1 MPFSPISSGFAFIYS
16 SFKDFRNQKLQV
28 SPMIA
33 AFAVQLKRNHL
44 TKKKQRKHMDL
55 KTYYQEKLNNAQHES
70 ERTKKKILHISLLRV
85 FIFIAGFIALC
96 FCYDQGGTV
105 IGGILLATL
114 IPFLLLVKLHNR
126 LYHRKDWYETSIRHY
141 QAELASLENDHSAF
155 DGGKEWIDASHPF
168 SLDLDVFGAQSLFQS
183 LNRTCTPFGKETLS
197 RWLRQPLDNKKEIE
211 TRQQAIKELSKYPD
225 FRETFR
231 ITGCLYKNNETGIKD
246 LKTWIEAPSVFLQ
259 KKSNQ
264 WICQA
269 VPCINILLFVLG
281 MTGILSMS
289 WFGLVFCT
297 FVIASSKL
305 VRRITRIQ
313 ESYNKTLK
321 MLSTYAHLIELA
333 DKQSMES
340 PLPVSLKH
348 EFESNGKKAPEVLGI
363 LAKEL
368 DRLDL
373 RNNLILYALLEGSLF
388 WQLRQML
395 RIERWKQEH
404 GTHLLQ
410 WLEALGKLDALCALG
425 TFAFNHPEY
434 TYPNLTDEPFV
445 FQAKDMGHP
454 LMPHQQCVEND
465 ADIPQRPYFLII
477 TGANM
482 AGKSTYLRTI
492 GCNYILAC
500 IGAPVCCSSLRIYP
514 AHLMTSLRTSDS
526 LANNESYFFAELK
539 RLQQI
544 LERLKKGE
552 EMFIILDEILKGTN
566 SMDKQKGSFSLV
578 KQLLRL
584 KANGIIAT
592 HDLLLGEL
600 KQHFPNEI
608 SNYCFEADIQNN
620 ELTFS
625 YKLREGVAQNMNA
638 CFLMQKMGINIE

>member
-1 MPFSPISSGFAFIYS
+1 MSPIITTFVDS
-16 SFKDFRNQKLQV
+16 
-28 SPMIA
+28 
-33 AFAVQLKRNHL
+33 LKPNHL
-44 TKKKQRKHMDL
+44 TLRNQRYKMELKKH
-55 KTYYQEKLNNAQHES
+55 YQGKLDNAQRES
-70 ERTKKKILHISLLRV
+70 ERIKKRILHISLLRV
-85 FIFIAGFIALC
+85 FIFIAGFVALC
-96 FCYDQGGTV
+96 MGYDQGG
-105 IGGILLATL
+105 IIICGILLVAL
-114 IPFLLLVKLHNR
+114 IPFLLLIKLHNR
-126 LYHRKDWYETSIRHY
+126 LYHQKDWHEASIRHY
-141 QAELASLENDHSAF
+141 RAELASLINDYSAF

-168 SLDLDVFGAQSLFQS
+168 SLDLDVFGEHSLFQC

-197 RWLRQPLDNKKEIE
+197 RWLRQPLNNKVEIE
-211 TRQQAIKELSKYPD
+211 TRQQAIQELGRYND

-231 ITGCLYKNNETGIKD
+231 ITGCLYKDDKTTMED
-246 LKTWIEAPSVFLQ
+246 LKKWIEAPSVFLQ

-264 WICQA
+264 WICWA
-269 VPCINILLFVLG
+269 VPCINILLFTLG
-281 MTGILSMS
+281 MFGVISMS

-297 FVIASSKL
+297 FTIASSNLIRK
-305 VRRITRIQ
+305 ITRIQ

-333 DKQSMES
+333 DKQSMKS
-340 PLPVSLKH
+340 TLLVSLKQR
-348 EFESNGKKAPEVLGI
+348 FESNGKKAPEVLGV
-363 LAKEL
+363 LSKEL

-373 RNNLILYALLEGSLF
+373 RNNLILYALLEGSMF

-395 RIERWKQEH
+395 RIERWKQEY

-434 TYPNLTDEPFV
+434 TYPIITDEPFV

-454 LMPHQQCVEND
+454 LMPRQQCVVND

-578 KQLLRL
+578 KQLLGL

-608 SNYCFEADIQNN
+608 SNYCFEADIQND

-625 YKLREGVAQNMNA
+625 YKLREGIAQNMNA
-638 CFLMQKMGINIE
+638 CFLMQKMGISIE

>member
-1 MPFSPISSGFAFIYS
+1 M
-16 SFKDFRNQKLQV
+16 N
-28 SPMIA
+28 
-33 AFAVQLKRNHL
+33 LKEYYI
-44 TKKKQRKHMDL
+44 KKQNDAIKGNKRVQK
-55 KTYYQEKLNNAQHES
+55 N
-70 ERTKKKILHISLLRV
+70 ILYISLLRIL
-85 FIFIAGFIALC
+85 IFIAGFIALC
-96 FCYDQGGTV
+96 LGYDQGGSV

-126 LYHRKDWYETSIRHY
+126 LFHQKDWYETSIQHY
-141 QAELASLENDHSAF
+141 KAELASLENDHSAF

-168 SLDLDVFGAQSLFQS
+168 SLDLDVFGDSSLFQM
-183 LNRTCTPFGKETLS
+183 LNRICTLFGKETLNH
-197 RWLRQPLDNKKEIE
+197 WLRQPLDKKKDIE
-211 TRQQAIKELSKYPD
+211 ERQQAIKELSRYND

-231 ITGCLYKNNETGIKD
+231 ISGCLNKNNESGMKD
-246 LKTWIEAPSVFLQ
+246 LKEWVETPSTFLQ

-264 WICQA
+264 WICWA
-269 VPCINILLFVLG
+269 VPCINIILFILG
-281 MTGILSMS
+281 IINVISMS
-289 WFGLVFCT
+289 WFNLVFFS
-297 FVIASSKL
+297 FVVASSRL
-305 VRRITRIQ
+305 IRRVTRIQ

-321 MLSTYAHLIELA
+321 TLSTYVRLIELT
-333 DKQSMES
+333 DKQPMES
-340 PLPVSLKH
+340 PLLIALRK
-348 EFESNGKKAPEVLGI
+348 EFESNGKKASEVLNT

-425 TFAFNHPEY
+425 TFAFNHPGY
-434 TYPNLTDEPFV
+434 AYPTITDKPFI
-445 FQAKDMGHP
+445 FRAKDMGHP
-454 LMPHQQCVEND
+454 LMPQKQCVVND
-465 ADIPQRPYFLII
+465 AEIPQRPYFLII

-492 GCNYILAC
+492 GCNYLLAC
-500 IGAPVCCSSLRIYP
+500 IGAPVCCSSLEIHP

-544 LERLKKGE
+544 LERLKNGE

-566 SMDKQKGSFSLV
+566 SMDKQKGSLALV
-578 KQLLRL
+578 KQLLHL
-584 KANGIIAT
+584 KTNGIIAT
-592 HDLLLGEL
+592 HDILLGEL

-608 SNYCFEADIQNN
+608 SNYRFEADIQND

-625 YKLREGVAQNMNA
+625 YKLKEGVAQNMNA
-638 CFLMQKMGINIE
+638 CFLMQKMGIDIS

>member
-1 MPFSPISSGFAFIYS
+1 
-16 SFKDFRNQKLQV
+16 
-28 SPMIA
+28 
-33 AFAVQLKRNHL
+33 
-44 TKKKQRKHMDL
+44 MDL
-55 KTYYQEKLNNAQHES
+55 RKYYQGRVDNALHGS
-70 ERTKKKILHISLLRV
+70 ERTKKSILRISLLRV

-96 FCYDQGGTV
+96 FGYNQGGTI

-114 IPFLLLVKLHNR
+114 IPFLLLVKRHNR
-126 LYHRKDWYETSIRHY
+126 LYYQKDWYETSIRHY
-141 QAELASLENDHSAF
+141 QAELASLENNHSAF
-155 DGGKEWIDASHPF
+155 DGGKEWVDSSHPF
-168 SLDLDVFGAQSLFQS
+168 SLDLDVFGDASLFQA
-183 LNRTCTPFGKETLS
+183 LNRTCTPFGAEMLS
-197 RWLRQPLDNKKEIE
+197 RWLRKPLDKKAAIE
-211 TRQQAIKELSKYPD
+211 ERQQSIRELSTYND

-231 ITGCLYKNNETGIKD
+231 ITGCLNKNDETGMKE
-246 LKTWIEAPSVFLQ
+246 LKEWIASPSVFLQ
-259 KKSNQ
+259 KRSNQ
-264 WICQA
+264 WICWA
-269 VPCINILLFVLG
+269 VPVINIILFILG
-281 MTGILSMS
+281 IFNIISMS
-289 WFGLVFCT
+289 WFGLAFCS
-297 FVIASSKL
+297 FAIASSKL
-305 VRRITRIQ
+305 IRKITRIQ
-313 ESYNKTLK
+313 ESYHKTLK
-321 MLSTYAHLIELA
+321 MLSTYVRLIELA
-333 DKQSMES
+333 DKQPMES
-340 PLPVSLKH
+340 GILISLK
-348 EFESNGKKAPEVLGI
+348 EAFKSNGKKAPEVLGM

-373 RNNLILYALLEGSLF
+373 RNNLILYALLEGNMF

-395 RIERWKQEH
+395 RIEQWKEEY

-434 TYPNLTDEPFV
+434 AYPLITDQPFV
-445 FQAKDMGHP
+445 FRAKNMGHP
-454 LMPHQQCVEND
+454 LMSREQCVVND
-465 ADIPQRPYFLII
+465 AEIPQRPYFLII

-500 IGAPVCCSSLRIYP
+500 IGAPVCCSSLEIYP

-526 LANNESYFFAELK
+526 LAHNESYFFAELK

-544 LERLKKGE
+544 LERLKNGE

-566 SMDKQKGSFSLV
+566 SMDKQKGSLALV
-578 KQLLRL
+578 KQLLQL

-600 KQHFPNEI
+600 KQHFTDEI

-638 CFLMQKMGINIE
+638 CFLMQKMGIAID

>member
-1 MPFSPISSGFAFIYS
+1 MSPI
-16 SFKDFRNQKLQV
+16 
-28 SPMIA
+28 IA
-33 AFAVQLKRNHL
+33 TFVASLKPNHL
-44 TKKKQRKHMDL
+44 TLRNQRYKMELKKH
-55 KTYYQEKLNNAQHES
+55 YQEKLDNAQRES
-70 ERTKKKILHISLLRV
+70 ERIKKRILHISLLRV
-85 FIFIAGFIALC
+85 FIFIAGFVALC
-96 FCYDQGGTV
+96 MGYDQGG
-105 IGGILLATL
+105 IIICGILLATL

-126 LYHRKDWYETSIRHY
+126 LYHQKDWHEASIRHY
-141 QAELASLENDHSAF
+141 RAELASLLNDYSAF

-168 SLDLDVFGAQSLFQS
+168 SLDLDVFGEHSLFQC
-183 LNRTCTPFGKETLS
+183 LNRTCTPFGKDTLS
-197 RWLRQPLDNKKEIE
+197 RWLRQPLDNKVEIE
-211 TRQQAIKELSKYPD
+211 SRQQAIQELGRYND

-231 ITGCLYKNNETGIKD
+231 ITGCLYKDDKTTMED
-246 LKTWIEAPSVFLQ
+246 LKKWIEAPSVFLQ

-264 WICQA
+264 WICWA
-269 VPCINILLFVLG
+269 VPCINILLFTLG
-281 MTGILSMS
+281 MFGVISMS

-297 FVIASSKL
+297 FTIASSNLIRK
-305 VRRITRIQ
+305 ITRIQ

-333 DKQSMES
+333 DKQSMKS
-340 PLPVSLKH
+340 TLLVSLKQG
-348 EFESNGKKAPEVLGI
+348 FESNGKKAPEVLGV
-363 LAKEL
+363 LSKEL

-373 RNNLILYALLEGSLF
+373 RNNLILYALLEGSMF

-395 RIERWKQEH
+395 RIERWKQEY

-434 TYPNLTDEPFV
+434 TYPIITDEPFV

-454 LMPHQQCVEND
+454 LMPRQQCVVND

-578 KQLLRL
+578 KQLLGL

-608 SNYCFEADIQNN
+608 SNYCFEADIQND

-625 YKLREGVAQNMNA
+625 YKLREGIAQNMNA
-638 CFLMQKMGINIE
+638 CFLMQKMGISIE

>member
-1 MPFSPISSGFAFIYS
+1 
-16 SFKDFRNQKLQV
+16 
-28 SPMIA
+28 
-33 AFAVQLKRNHL
+33 
-44 TKKKQRKHMDL
+44 MDL
-55 KTYYQEKLNNAQHES
+55 QKYYQERQGKAFEGSN
-70 ERTKKKILHISLLRV
+70 RTKKKILHTSLLRV
-85 FIFIAGFIALC
+85 IIFIVGFIALC
-96 FCYDQGGTV
+96 YGYDQGGMV

-126 LYHRKDWYETSIRHY
+126 LFHQKDWYETSIRHY
-141 QAELASLENDHSAF
+141 QAELASLENDNSAF

-168 SLDLDVFGAQSLFQS
+168 SLDLDIFGDRSLFQF

-197 RWLRQPLDNKKEIE
+197 RWLRQPLDKKEDIE
-211 TRQQAIKELSKYPD
+211 TRQQAIKELSNYND

-231 ITGCLYKNNETGIKD
+231 ITGCLNKNDETTMND
-246 LKTWIEAPSVFLQ
+246 LKKWIASPSIFLQ

-264 WICQA
+264 WICRA
-269 VPCINILLFVLG
+269 VPVINIILFVLG
-281 MTGILSMS
+281 MMNVISMS
-289 WFGLVFCT
+289 WFGLAFCS
-297 FVIASSKL
+297 FAIASSKL
-305 VRRITRIQ
+305 IRKITVIQ

-321 MLSTYAHLIELA
+321 MLSTYVHLIELA

-340 PLPVSLKH
+340 PLLIVLKK
-348 EFESNGKKAPEVLGI
+348 EFESHGKKAPEVLGM

-373 RNNLILYALLEGSLF
+373 RNNLILYALLEGSMF

-395 RIERWKQEH
+395 RIERWKEEY
-404 GTHLLQ
+404 GAHLLQ
-410 WLEALGKLDALCALG
+410 WLGALGQLDALSALA
-425 TFAFNHPEY
+425 TFAFNHEEY
-434 TYPNLTDEPFV
+434 TYPIITDHPFV
-445 FQAKDMGHP
+445 FHAKDMGHP
-454 LMPHQQCVEND
+454 LMPQEQCVTND
-465 ADIPQRPYFLII
+465 VEIPQRPYFLII

-492 GCNYILAC
+492 GCNYLLAC
-500 IGAPVCCSSLRIYP
+500 IGTPVCCSSLEIYP

-566 SMDKQKGSFSLV
+566 SMDKQKGSLALV

-584 KANGIIAT
+584 KTNGIIAT
-592 HDLLLGEL
+592 HDLLLGDL
-600 KQHFPNEI
+600 KQHFPKEI
-608 SNYCFEADIQNN
+608 SNYCFEADIQND

-638 CFLMQKMGINIE
+638 CFLMQKMGIVMD

>member
-1 MPFSPISSGFAFIYS
+1 MEL
-16 SFKDFRNQKLQV
+16 QK
-28 SPMIA
+28 
-33 AFAVQLKRNHL
+33 
-44 TKKKQRKHMDL
+44 
-55 KTYYQEKLNNAQHES
+55 YYQEKLDKAFERSN
-70 ERTKKKILHISLLRV
+70 RTKKKILHTSLLRLI
-85 FIFIAGFIALC
+85 IFIAGFIALC
-96 FCYDQGGTV
+96 YGYDQGGMIV
-105 IGGILLATL
+105 GGILLATL

-126 LYHRKDWYETSIRHY
+126 LFHKKDWYATSIRHY
-141 QAELASLENDHSAF
+141 QAELASLKNDNSAF

-168 SLDLDVFGAQSLFQS
+168 SLDLDVFGEKSLFQF

-197 RWLRQPLDNKKEIE
+197 QWLCQPLDNKEDIE
-211 TRQQAIKELSKYPD
+211 NRQHAIKELSRYND

-231 ITGCLYKNNETGIKD
+231 ITGCLNKNDETTMND
-246 LKTWIEAPSVFLQ
+246 LKEWIASPSIFLQ

-264 WICQA
+264 WICWA
-269 VPCINILLFVLG
+269 VPCINIILFILG
-281 MTGILSMS
+281 MLDILSMS
-289 WFGLVFCT
+289 WFGLAFCS
-297 FVIASSKL
+297 FAIASSRL
-305 VRRITRIQ
+305 IRQITRIQ
-313 ESYNKTLK
+313 ESYNKALK
-321 MLSTYAHLIELA
+321 MLSTYIRLIELT
-333 DKQSMES
+333 DKQSLES
-340 PLPVSLKH
+340 SILLSLKE
-348 EFESNGKKAPEVLGI
+348 EFKSNGKKAPEVLGM

-373 RNNLILYALLEGSLF
+373 RNNLILYALLEGSMF

-395 RIERWKQEH
+395 RIERWKKEY

-410 WLEALGKLDALCALG
+410 WLEALGNLDALCALG
-425 TFAFNHPEY
+425 TFAFNHPDY
-434 TYPNLTDEPFV
+434 TYPTIADRPFV
-445 FQAKDMGHP
+445 FRAKDMGHP
-454 LMPHQQCVEND
+454 LMPREQCMVND
-465 ADIPQRPYFLII
+465 AEIPQRPYFLII

-500 IGAPVCCSSLRIYP
+500 IGTPVCCSSLEIYP

-544 LERLKKGE
+544 LERLKNGE

-578 KQLLRL
+578 KQLLNLRT
-584 KANGIIAT
+584 NGIIAT

-600 KQHFPNEI
+600 KQYFPNEI
-608 SNYCFEADIQNN
+608 SNYCFEADIQND

-625 YKLREGVAQNMNA
+625 YQLREGVAQNMNA
-638 CFLMQKMGINIE
+638 CFLMQKMGIAID

>member
-1 MPFSPISSGFAFIYS
+1 MEL
-16 SFKDFRNQKLQV
+16 R
-28 SPMIA
+28 
-33 AFAVQLKRNHL
+33 
-44 TKKKQRKHMDL
+44 
-55 KTYYQEKLNNAQHES
+55 TYYQQKLDAATRES
-70 ERTKKKILHISLLRV
+70 ERTKAKILRISLLRV
-85 FIFIAGFIALC
+85 GIFLAGFIALC
-96 FCYDQGGTV
+96 YGYDRGGAV
-105 IGGILLATL
+105 IGGILLATF

-126 LYHRKDWYETSIRHY
+126 LFHRKDWHETSIRHY
-141 QAELASLENDHSAF
+141 RAELASLRNDHSAF
-155 DGGKEWIDASHPF
+155 EDGKEWMDASHPF
-168 SLDLDVFGAQSLFQS
+168 SLDLDVFGERSLFQA
-183 LNRTCTPFGKETLS
+183 LNRTCTSFGKETLS
-197 RWLRQPLDNKKEIE
+197 LWLRRPLDRKEEIE
-211 TRQQAIKELSKYPD
+211 NRQQAVRELSGYAD

-231 ITGCLYKNNETGIKD
+231 ITGTLFKSSETEVKD
-246 LKTWIEAPSVFLQ
+246 LRKWIEAPSVFLQ
-259 KKSNQ
+259 KRSNV
-264 WICQA
+264 WICRA
-269 VPCINILLFVLG
+269 VPCINLVLFALG
-281 MTGILSMS
+281 MLGMISMN
-289 WFGLVFCT
+289 WFWLVFCL
-297 FVIASSKL
+297 FVTASCSL
-305 VRRITRIQ
+305 IRRVTIIQ
-313 ESYNKTLK
+313 SHFDKTLK
-321 MLSTYAHLIELA
+321 ILSTYARLIQLA
-333 DKQSMES
+333 DKQPVES
-340 PLPVSLKH
+340 PLLASLKQ
-348 EFESNGKKAPEVLGI
+348 EFGSNGRKATEVLRL

-373 RNNLILYALLEGSLF
+373 RNNQILYVLLEGSMF

-434 TYPNLTDEPFV
+434 VFPEIAEKPFV
-445 FQAKDMGHP
+445 FRAKDMGHP
-454 LMPHQQCVEND
+454 LMPREQCVVND
-465 ADIPQRPYFLII
+465 AEIPSRPYFLII

-492 GCNYILAC
+492 GCNYLLAC
-500 IGAPVCCSSLRIYP
+500 IGAPVCCSSLRLYP

-544 LERLKKGE
+544 LERLNNGE

-566 SMDKQKGSFSLV
+566 SMDKQKGLFSLI

-600 KQHFPNEI
+600 KNHFPEEI
-608 SNYCFEADIQNN
+608 RNCCFEADIRDN

-625 YKLREGVAQNMNA
+625 YKLREGIAQNMNA
-638 CFLMQKMGINIE
+638 CFLMQKMGLVIDD

>member
-1 MPFSPISSGFAFIYS
+1 MSPIITTFVDSLKPNHFTL
-16 SFKDFRNQKLQV
+16 RNQRYKMELKKHYQGKL
-28 SPMIA
+28 
-33 AFAVQLKRNHL
+33 
-44 TKKKQRKHMDL
+44 D
-55 KTYYQEKLNNAQHES
+55 NAQRES
-70 ERTKKKILHISLLRV
+70 ERIKKRILHISLLRV
-85 FIFIAGFIALC
+85 YIFIAGFVALC
-96 FCYDQGGTV
+96 MGYDQGG
-105 IGGILLATL
+105 IIICGILLVAL
-114 IPFLLLVKLHNR
+114 IPFLLLIKLHNR
-126 LYHRKDWYETSIRHY
+126 LYHQKDWHEASIRHY
-141 QAELASLENDHSAF
+141 RAELASLTNDYSAF

-168 SLDLDVFGAQSLFQS
+168 SLDLDVFGEHSLFQC

-197 RWLRQPLDNKKEIE
+197 RWLRQPLDNKVEIE
-211 TRQQAIKELSKYPD
+211 TRQQAIQELGRYND

-231 ITGCLYKNNETGIKD
+231 ITGCLYKDDKTTMED
-246 LKTWIEAPSVFLQ
+246 LKKWIEAPSVFLQ

-264 WICQA
+264 WICWA
-269 VPCINILLFVLG
+269 VPGINILLFTLG
-281 MTGILSMS
+281 MFGVIPMS

-297 FVIASSKL
+297 FTIASSNLIRK
-305 VRRITRIQ
+305 ITRIQ

-333 DKQSMES
+333 DKQSMKS
-340 PLPVSLKH
+340 TLLVSLKQR
-348 EFESNGKKAPEVLGI
+348 FESNGKKAPEVLNL
-363 LAKEL
+363 LAKDL

-373 RNNLILYALLEGSLF
+373 RNNLILYALLEGSMF

-395 RIERWKQEH
+395 RIERWKQEY

-454 LMPHQQCVEND
+454 LMPRQQCVVND

-500 IGAPVCCSSLRIYP
+500 IGAPVCCSSLHVYP

-578 KQLLRL
+578 KQLLKL

-608 SNYCFEADIQNN
+608 CNYCFEADIQND

-625 YKLREGVAQNMNA
+625 YKLREGIAQNMNA
-638 CFLMQKMGINIE
+638 CFLMQKMGISIE

>member
-1 MPFSPISSGFAFIYS
+1 
-16 SFKDFRNQKLQV
+16 
-28 SPMIA
+28 
-33 AFAVQLKRNHL
+33 
-44 TKKKQRKHMDL
+44 MDL
-55 KTYYQEKLNNAQHES
+55 QKYYQERQGKAFEGSN
-70 ERTKKKILHISLLRV
+70 RTKKKILHTSLLRLI
-85 FIFIAGFIALC
+85 IFIAGFIALC
-96 FCYDQGGTV
+96 YGYDQGGMI

-126 LYHRKDWYETSIRHY
+126 LFHQKDWYETSIRHY
-141 QAELASLENDHSAF
+141 QAELASLENDNSAF

-168 SLDLDVFGAQSLFQS
+168 SLDLDIFGERSLFQF
-183 LNRTCTPFGKETLS
+183 LNRICTPFGKETLS
-197 RWLRQPLDNKKEIE
+197 RWLRQPLDKKEAIE
-211 TRQQAIKELSKYPD
+211 TRQQAIKELSRYND

-231 ITGCLYKNNETGIKD
+231 ITGCLNKNDETTMND
-246 LKTWIEAPSVFLQ
+246 LRKWIASPSIFLQ
-259 KKSNQ
+259 KRSNQ
-264 WICQA
+264 WICRA
-269 VPCINILLFVLG
+269 VPIINIILFVLG
-281 MTGILSMS
+281 MMNVISMS
-289 WFGLVFCT
+289 WFGLVFCSFAIT
-297 FVIASSKL
+297 SSKL
-305 VRRITRIQ
+305 IRRITRIQ

-321 MLSTYAHLIELA
+321 MLSTYVRLIELT
-333 DKQSMES
+333 DKQSVES
-340 PLPVSLKH
+340 PLLIALKK
-348 EFESNGKKAPEVLGI
+348 EFENHGKKAPQILGI

-373 RNNLILYALLEGSLF
+373 RNNLILYALLEGSMF

-395 RIERWKQEH
+395 RIERWKEEY
-404 GTHLLQ
+404 GVHLLQ

-454 LMPHQQCVEND
+454 LMPRQQCVVND
-465 ADIPQRPYFLII
+465 AEIPQRPYFLII

-500 IGAPVCCSSLRIYP
+500 IGAPVCCSSLEIYP

-544 LERLKKGE
+544 LDRLKNGE

-566 SMDKQKGSFSLV
+566 SMDKQKGSLALV
-578 KQLLRL
+578 KQLLQL
-584 KANGIIAT
+584 KTNGIIAT
-592 HDLLLGEL
+592 HDLLLGDL
-600 KQHFPNEI
+600 KQHFPDEI
-608 SNYCFEADIQNN
+608 SNYCFEADIQND

-625 YKLREGVAQNMNA
+625 YKLKRGVAQNMNA
-638 CFLMQKMGINIE
+638 CFLMQKMGIAID

>member
-1 MPFSPISSGFAFIYS
+1 MSPIITTFVDS
-16 SFKDFRNQKLQV
+16 
-28 SPMIA
+28 
-33 AFAVQLKRNHL
+33 LKPNHL
-44 TKKKQRKHMDL
+44 TLRNQRYKMELKKH
-55 KTYYQEKLNNAQHES
+55 YQGKLDNAQRES
-70 ERTKKKILHISLLRV
+70 ERIKKRILHISLLRV
-85 FIFIAGFIALC
+85 FIFIAGFVALC
-96 FCYDQGGTV
+96 MGYDQGG
-105 IGGILLATL
+105 IIICGILLVAL
-114 IPFLLLVKLHNR
+114 IPFLLLIKLHNR
-126 LYHRKDWYETSIRHY
+126 LYHQKDWHEASIRHY
-141 QAELASLENDHSAF
+141 RAELASLINDYSAF

-168 SLDLDVFGAQSLFQS
+168 SLDLDVFGEHSLFQC

-197 RWLRQPLDNKKEIE
+197 RWLRQPLNNKVEIE
-211 TRQQAIKELSKYPD
+211 TRQQAIQELGRYND

-231 ITGCLYKNNETGIKD
+231 ITGCLYKDDKTTMED
-246 LKTWIEAPSVFLQ
+246 LKKWIEAPSVFLQ

-264 WICQA
+264 WICWA
-269 VPCINILLFVLG
+269 VPCINILLFTLG
-281 MTGILSMS
+281 MFGVISMS

-297 FVIASSKL
+297 FTIASSNLIRK
-305 VRRITRIQ
+305 ITRIQ

-333 DKQSMES
+333 DKQSMKS
-340 PLPVSLKH
+340 TLLVSLKQR
-348 EFESNGKKAPEVLGI
+348 FESDGKKAPEVLGV
-363 LAKEL
+363 LSKEL

-373 RNNLILYALLEGSLF
+373 RNNLILYALLEGSMF

-395 RIERWKQEH
+395 RIERWKQEY

-454 LMPHQQCVEND
+454 LMPRQQCVVND

-578 KQLLRL
+578 KQLLGL

-608 SNYCFEADIQNN
+608 SNYCFEADIQND

-625 YKLREGVAQNMNA
+625 YKLREGIAQNMNA
-638 CFLMQKMGINIE
+638 CFLMQKMGISIE

>member
-1 MPFSPISSGFAFIYS
+1 
-16 SFKDFRNQKLQV
+16 
-28 SPMIA
+28 
-33 AFAVQLKRNHL
+33 
-44 TKKKQRKHMDL
+44 MDL
-55 KTYYQEKLNNAQHES
+55 KNYYQEKLNISLNKV
-70 ERTKKKILHISLLRV
+70 ERTKKSILRISLLRV
-85 FIFIAGFIALC
+85 FIFIVGFIALC
-96 FCYDQGGTV
+96 FAYDQGGTV
-105 IGGILLATL
+105 ITGILLATL

-126 LYHRKDWYETSIRHY
+126 LFHQKDWYETSIHHY
-141 QAELASLENDHSAF
+141 QAELASLENDNSAF

-168 SLDLDVFGAQSLFQS
+168 SLDLDIFGERSLFQF
-183 LNRTCTPFGKETLS
+183 LNRTCTPFGKDILS
-197 RWLRQPLDNKKEIE
+197 RWLQHPLDKKEDIE
-211 TRQQAIKELSKYPD
+211 TRQQAIKELSRYND

-231 ITGCLYKNNETGIKD
+231 ITGCLNKNDETTMND
-246 LKTWIEAPSVFLQ
+246 LRKWIASPSIFLQ
-259 KKSNQ
+259 KRSNQ
-264 WICQA
+264 WICRA
-269 VPCINILLFVLG
+269 VPIINIILFVLG
-281 MTGILSMS
+281 MMNIISMS
-289 WFGLVFCT
+289 WFGLVFCS
-297 FVIASSKL
+297 FAIASSKL
-305 VRRITRIQ
+305 IRRITRIQ

-321 MLSTYAHLIELA
+321 MLSTYVRLIELA

-340 PLPVSLKH
+340 PLLIALKK
-348 EFESNGKKAPEVLGI
+348 EFESHGKKASEVLGI

-373 RNNLILYALLEGSLF
+373 RNNLILYALLEGSMF

-395 RIERWKQEH
+395 RIELWKEEY

-410 WLEALGKLDALCALG
+410 WLEALGRLDALSALG
-425 TFAFNHPEY
+425 TFAFNHKEY
-434 TYPNLTDEPFV
+434 TYPSITDQPFV
-445 FQAKDMGHP
+445 FRAKDMGHP
-454 LMPHQQCVEND
+454 LMPQEQCVTNNAE
-465 ADIPQRPYFLII
+465 IPQRPYFLII

-500 IGAPVCCSSLRIYP
+500 IGAPVCCSSLEIYP

-544 LERLKKGE
+544 LDRLKNGK

-566 SMDKQKGSFSLV
+566 SMDKQKGSLALV
-578 KQLLRL
+578 KQLLQL
-584 KANGIIAT
+584 KTNGIIAT

-600 KQHFPNEI
+600 KQHFPDEI
-608 SNYCFEADIQNN
+608 SNYCFEADIQND

-638 CFLMQKMGINIE
+638 CFLMQKMGIAID

>member
-1 MPFSPISSGFAFIYS
+1 M
-16 SFKDFRNQKLQV
+16 N
-28 SPMIA
+28 
-33 AFAVQLKRNHL
+33 LKN
-44 TKKKQRKHMDL
+44 
-55 KTYYQEKLNNAQHES
+55 YYQEKLDNAQQENEHIQK
-70 ERTKKKILHISLLRV
+70 RILHISLLR
-85 FIFIAGFIALC
+85 FSIFIAGFIGLC
-96 FCYDQGGTV
+96 FAYAQEGMI
-105 IGGILLATL
+105 IGGILVATL
-114 IPFLLLVKLHNR
+114 VPFLLLVKLHNR
-126 LYHRKDWYETSIRHY
+126 LYHQKDWYETSIRHY

-168 SLDLDVFGAQSLFQS
+168 SLDLDVFGERSLFQF

-264 WICQA
+264 WICWA

-281 MTGILSMS
+281 MMDILSMS
-289 WFGLVFCT
+289 WFGLVFCS

-321 MLSTYAHLIELA
+321 MLSTYARLIELA
-333 DKQSMES
+333 DKQPMES
-340 PLPVSLKH
+340 ALLVSLKQK
-348 EFESNGKKAPEVLGI
+348 FESNQLKAPKVLGM

-373 RNNLILYALLEGSLF
+373 RNNLILYALLEGSMF

-434 TYPNLTDEPFV
+434 TYPSLTDEPFV

-454 LMPHQQCVEND
+454 LMPRQQCVVND

-500 IGAPVCCSSLRIYP
+500 IGAPVCCSSLHVYP

-544 LERLKKGE
+544 LERLKSGE

-578 KQLLRL
+578 KQLLQL

-600 KQHFPNEI
+600 KRHFPNEI
-608 SNYCFEADIQNN
+608 SNYCFEADIQND
-620 ELTFS
+620 EFTFS

-638 CFLMQKMGINIE
+638 CFLMQKMGIAIS

>member
-1 MPFSPISSGFAFIYS
+1 MSPI
-16 SFKDFRNQKLQV
+16 
-28 SPMIA
+28 IA
-33 AFAVQLKRNHL
+33 TFVASLKPNHL
-44 TKKKQRKHMDL
+44 TLRNQRYKMELKKH
-55 KTYYQEKLNNAQHES
+55 YQEKLDNAQRES
-70 ERTKKKILHISLLRV
+70 ERIKKRILHISLLRV
-85 FIFIAGFIALC
+85 FIFIAGFVALC
-96 FCYDQGGTV
+96 MGYDQGG
-105 IGGILLATL
+105 IIICGILLATL

-126 LYHRKDWYETSIRHY
+126 LYHQKDWHEASIRHY
-141 QAELASLENDHSAF
+141 RAELASLLNDYSAF

-168 SLDLDVFGAQSLFQS
+168 SLDLDVFGEHSLFQC
-183 LNRTCTPFGKETLS
+183 LNRTCTPFGKDTLS
-197 RWLRQPLDNKKEIE
+197 RWLRQPLDKKEEIE
-211 TRQQAIKELSKYPD
+211 TRQQAIQELSRYND
-225 FRETFR
+225 FRETYR
-231 ITGCLYKNNETGIKD
+231 ITGCLYKDDKTTMED
-246 LKTWIEAPSVFLQ
+246 LKKWIEAPSVFLQ

-264 WICQA
+264 WICWA
-269 VPCINILLFVLG
+269 VPCINILLFTLG
-281 MTGILSMS
+281 MFGVISMS

-297 FVIASSKL
+297 FTIASSNLIRK
-305 VRRITRIQ
+305 ITRIQ

-333 DKQSMES
+333 DKQSMKS
-340 PLPVSLKH
+340 TLLVSLKQR
-348 EFESNGKKAPEVLGI
+348 FESNGKKAPEVLGV
-363 LAKEL
+363 LSKEL

-373 RNNLILYALLEGSLF
+373 RNNLILYALLEGSMF

-395 RIERWKQEH
+395 RIERWKQEY

-434 TYPNLTDEPFV
+434 TYPIITDEPFV

-454 LMPHQQCVEND
+454 LMPRQQCVVND

-608 SNYCFEADIQNN
+608 SNYCFEADIQND

-625 YKLREGVAQNMNA
+625 YKLREGIAQNMNA
-638 CFLMQKMGINIE
+638 CFLMQKMGISIE

>member
-1 MPFSPISSGFAFIYS
+1 
-16 SFKDFRNQKLQV
+16 
-28 SPMIA
+28 
-33 AFAVQLKRNHL
+33 
-44 TKKKQRKHMDL
+44 MDL
-55 KTYYQEKLNNAQHES
+55 QKYYQERQGKAFEGSN
-70 ERTKKKILHISLLRV
+70 RTKKKILHTSLLRV
-85 FIFIAGFIALC
+85 IIFIVGFIALC
-96 FCYDQGGTV
+96 YGYDQGGMV

-126 LYHRKDWYETSIRHY
+126 LFHQKDWYETSIRHY
-141 QAELASLENDHSAF
+141 QAELASLENDNSAF

-168 SLDLDVFGAQSLFQS
+168 SLDLDIFGDRSLFQF

-197 RWLRQPLDNKKEIE
+197 HWLRQPLDKKEDIE
-211 TRQQAIKELSKYPD
+211 TRQQAIKELSNYND

-231 ITGCLYKNNETGIKD
+231 ITGCLNKNDETTMND
-246 LKTWIEAPSVFLQ
+246 LKKWIASPSIFLQ

-264 WICQA
+264 WICRA
-269 VPCINILLFVLG
+269 VPVINIILFVLG
-281 MTGILSMS
+281 MMNVISMS
-289 WFGLVFCT
+289 WFGLAFCS
-297 FVIASSKL
+297 FAIASSKL
-305 VRRITRIQ
+305 IRKITVIQ

-321 MLSTYAHLIELA
+321 MLSTYVHLIELA

-340 PLPVSLKH
+340 PLLIVLKK
-348 EFESNGKKAPEVLGI
+348 EFESHGKKAPEVLGM

-373 RNNLILYALLEGSLF
+373 RNNLILYALLEGSMF

-395 RIERWKQEH
+395 RIERWKEEY
-404 GTHLLQ
+404 GAHLLQ
-410 WLEALGKLDALCALG
+410 WLGALGQLDALSALA
-425 TFAFNHPEY
+425 TFAFNHEEY
-434 TYPNLTDEPFV
+434 TYPIITDHPFV
-445 FQAKDMGHP
+445 FHAKDMGHP
-454 LMPHQQCVEND
+454 LMPQEQCVTND
-465 ADIPQRPYFLII
+465 VEIPQRPYFLII

-492 GCNYILAC
+492 GCNYLLAC
-500 IGAPVCCSSLRIYP
+500 IGTPVCCSSLEIYP

-566 SMDKQKGSFSLV
+566 SMDKQKGSLALV

-584 KANGIIAT
+584 KTNGIIAT
-592 HDLLLGEL
+592 HDLLLGDL
-600 KQHFPNEI
+600 KQHFPKEI
-608 SNYCFEADIQNN
+608 SNYCFEADIQND

-638 CFLMQKMGINIE
+638 CFLMQKMGIVMD

>member
-1 MPFSPISSGFAFIYS
+1 
-16 SFKDFRNQKLQV
+16 
-28 SPMIA
+28 
-33 AFAVQLKRNHL
+33 
-44 TKKKQRKHMDL
+44 MDL
-55 KTYYQEKLNNAQHES
+55 QKYYQETQGKAFEGSN
-70 ERTKKKILHISLLRV
+70 RTKKKILHTSLLRLI
-85 FIFIAGFIALC
+85 IFIAGFIALC
-96 FCYDQGGTV
+96 YGYDQGGMI

-126 LYHRKDWYETSIRHY
+126 LFHQKDWYETSIHHY
-141 QAELASLENDHSAF
+141 QSELASLGNDHSAF
-155 DGGKEWIDASHPF
+155 DGGKEWIEASHPF
-168 SLDLDVFGAQSLFQS
+168 SLDLDVFGEHSLFQF

-197 RWLRQPLDNKKEIE
+197 RWLRQPLDKKETIE

-231 ITGCLYKNNETGIKD
+231 ITGCLNKNDETTMND
-246 LKTWIEAPSVFLQ
+246 LKKWIASPSIFLQ

-264 WICQA
+264 WICRA
-269 VPCINILLFVLG
+269 VPVINIILFVLG
-281 MTGILSMS
+281 MMNVISMS
-289 WFGLVFCT
+289 WFGLAFCS
-297 FVIASSKL
+297 FAIASSKL
-305 VRRITRIQ
+305 IRKITLIQ

-321 MLSTYAHLIELA
+321 MLSTYVRLIELA

-340 PLPVSLKH
+340 PLLIVLKK
-348 EFESNGKKAPEVLGI
+348 EFESHGKKAPEVLGM

-373 RNNLILYALLEGSLF
+373 RNNLILYALLEGSMF

-395 RIERWKQEH
+395 RIERWKEEY

-410 WLEALGKLDALCALG
+410 WLEALGQLDALCAFG
-425 TFAFNHPEY
+425 TFAFNHEEY
-434 TYPNLTDEPFV
+434 TYPIITDKPFV
-445 FQAKDMGHP
+445 FRAKDMGHP
-454 LMPHQQCVEND
+454 LMHREQCVVND
-465 ADIPQRPYFLII
+465 VEIPQQPYFLII

-500 IGAPVCCSSLRIYP
+500 IGAPVCCSSLEIYP

-544 LERLKKGE
+544 LDRLKSGE

-566 SMDKQKGSFSLV
+566 SMDKQKGSLALV
-578 KQLLRL
+578 KQLLQL
-584 KANGIIAT
+584 KTNGIIAT
-592 HDLLLGEL
+592 HDLLLGDL
-600 KQHFPNEI
+600 KQHFPDEI
-608 SNYCFEADIQNN
+608 SNYCFEADIQND

-625 YKLREGVAQNMNA
+625 YQLRKGVAQNMNA
-638 CFLMQKMGINIE
+638 CFLMQKMGIVID

>member
-1 MPFSPISSGFAFIYS
+1 ME
-16 SFKDFRNQKLQV
+16 L
-28 SPMIA
+28 
-33 AFAVQLKRNHL
+33 LK
-44 TKKKQRKHMDL
+44 
-55 KTYYQEKLNNAQHES
+55 YYQEKLNKAINES
-70 ERTKKKILHISLLRV
+70 ERTRKKIQHTSLSRAT
-85 FIFIAGFIALC
+85 IFIAGFIALC
-96 FCYDQGGTV
+96 YGYDQGGTV
-105 IGGILLATL
+105 IGGILLTTL
-114 IPFLLLVKLHNR
+114 IPFLLLVILHNR
-126 LYHRKDWYETSIRHY
+126 LFHQKDWYATSIRHY

-155 DGGKEWIDASHPF
+155 DGGKEWIDAAHPF
-168 SLDLDVFGAQSLFQS
+168 SLDLDVFGEKSLFQF

-197 RWLRQPLDNKKEIE
+197 QWLRQPLDKKEDIE
-211 TRQQAIKELSKYPD
+211 ERQQAIKELSNYND
-225 FRETFR
+225 FREIFR
-231 ITGCLYKNNETGIKD
+231 ITGCLNKNDETTMSD
-246 LKTWIEAPSVFLQ
+246 LKKWIESPLVFLH

-264 WICQA
+264 WICWA
-269 VPCINILLFVLG
+269 VPCINIILFILG
-281 MTGILSMS
+281 MLDILSMS
-289 WFGLVFCT
+289 WFGLVFCSFT
-297 FVIASSKL
+297 IASSRLIRK
-305 VRRITRIQ
+305 VTRIQ
-313 ESYNKTLK
+313 ESYNKTFK
-321 MLSTYAHLIELA
+321 MLSTYVRLIELA
-333 DKQSMES
+333 DKQPMES
-340 PLPVSLKH
+340 DILLALK
-348 EFESNGKKAPEVLGI
+348 EGFKSNGKKAPEVLGV

-373 RNNLILYALLEGSLF
+373 RNNLILYTLLEGSMF

-395 RIERWKQEH
+395 CIERWKQEH

-410 WLEALGKLDALCALG
+410 WLEALGQLDALCALG

-434 TYPNLTDEPFV
+434 TYPALADEPFV
-445 FQAKDMGHP
+445 FRAKEMGHP
-454 LMPHQQCVEND
+454 LMPRQQCVVND
-465 ADIPQRPYFLII
+465 AEIPQRPYFLII

-500 IGAPVCCSSLRIYP
+500 IGAPVCCSSLEIYP

-544 LERLKKGE
+544 LKRLKSGE

-608 SNYCFEADIQNN
+608 SNYCFEADIQND

-638 CFLMQKMGINIE
+638 CFLMGKMGISIE

>member
-1 MPFSPISSGFAFIYS
+1 MSPIITTFVDS
-16 SFKDFRNQKLQV
+16 
-28 SPMIA
+28 
-33 AFAVQLKRNHL
+33 LKPNHL
-44 TKKKQRKHMDL
+44 TLRNQRYKMELKKH
-55 KTYYQEKLNNAQHES
+55 YQEKLDNAQRES
-70 ERTKKKILHISLLRV
+70 ERIKKRILHISLLRV
-85 FIFIAGFIALC
+85 FIFIAGFVALC
-96 FCYDQGGTV
+96 MGYDQGG
-105 IGGILLATL
+105 IIICGILLVAL
-114 IPFLLLVKLHNR
+114 IPFLLLIKLHNR
-126 LYHRKDWYETSIRHY
+126 LYHQKDWYEASIRHY
-141 QAELASLENDHSAF
+141 RAELASLTNDYSAF

-168 SLDLDVFGAQSLFQS
+168 SLDLDVFGEHSLFQC
-183 LNRTCTPFGKETLS
+183 LNRTCTPFGKDTLS
-197 RWLRQPLDNKKEIE
+197 RWLRQPLDNKVEIE
-211 TRQQAIKELSKYPD
+211 SRQQAIQELGRYND

-231 ITGCLYKNNETGIKD
+231 ITGCLYKDDKTTMED
-246 LKTWIEAPSVFLQ
+246 LKKWIEAPSVFLQ

-264 WICQA
+264 WICWA
-269 VPCINILLFVLG
+269 VPSINILLFTLG
-281 MTGILSMS
+281 MFGVISMS

-297 FVIASSKL
+297 FTIASSNLIRK
-305 VRRITRIQ
+305 ITRIQ

-333 DKQSMES
+333 DKQSMKS
-340 PLPVSLKH
+340 TLLVSLKQR
-348 EFESNGKKAPEVLGI
+348 FESNGKKAPEVLGV
-363 LAKEL
+363 LSKEL

-373 RNNLILYALLEGSLF
+373 RNNLILYALLEGSMF

-395 RIERWKQEH
+395 RIERWKQEY

-434 TYPNLTDEPFV
+434 TYPIITDEPFV

-454 LMPHQQCVEND
+454 LMPRQQCVVND

-578 KQLLRL
+578 KQLLKL

-608 SNYCFEADIQNN
+608 CNYCFEADIQND

-625 YKLREGVAQNMNA
+625 YKLREGIAQNMNA
-638 CFLMQKMGINIE
+638 CFLMQKMGISIE

>member
-1 MPFSPISSGFAFIYS
+1 M
-16 SFKDFRNQKLQV
+16 
-28 SPMIA
+28 
-33 AFAVQLKRNHL
+33 
-44 TKKKQRKHMDL
+44 KK
-55 KTYYQEKLNNAQHES
+55 
-70 ERTKKKILHISLLRV
+70 
-85 FIFIAGFIALC
+85 
-96 FCYDQGGTV
+96 
-105 IGGILLATL
+105 
-114 IPFLLLVKLHNR
+114 
-126 LYHRKDWYETSIRHY
+126 
-141 QAELASLENDHSAF
+141 
-155 DGGKEWIDASHPF
+155 
-168 SLDLDVFGAQSLFQS
+168 
-183 LNRTCTPFGKETLS
+183 
-197 RWLRQPLDNKKEIE
+197 
-211 TRQQAIKELSKYPD
+211 
-225 FRETFR
+225 
-231 ITGCLYKNNETGIKD
+231 
-246 LKTWIEAPSVFLQ
+246 WIEAPSVFLQ

-264 WICQA
+264 WICWA
-269 VPCINILLFVLG
+269 VPGINIFLFTLG
-281 MTGILSMS
+281 MFGVISMS

-297 FVIASSKL
+297 FTIASSNLIRK
-305 VRRITRIQ
+305 ITRIQ

-333 DKQSMES
+333 DKQSMKS
-340 PLPVSLKH
+340 TLLVSLKQG
-348 EFESNGKKAPEVLGI
+348 FESNGKKAPEVLGV
-363 LAKEL
+363 LSKEL

-373 RNNLILYALLEGSLF
+373 RNNLILYALLEGSMF

-395 RIERWKQEH
+395 RIERWKQEY

-454 LMPHQQCVEND
+454 LMPRQQCVVND

-578 KQLLRL
+578 KQLLKL

-608 SNYCFEADIQNN
+608 CNYCFEADIQND
-620 ELTFS
+620 ELTFF
-625 YKLREGVAQNMNA
+625 YKLREGIAQNMNA
-638 CFLMQKMGINIE
+638 CFLMQKMGISIE

>member
-1 MPFSPISSGFAFIYS
+1 
-16 SFKDFRNQKLQV
+16 
-28 SPMIA
+28 
-33 AFAVQLKRNHL
+33 
-44 TKKKQRKHMDL
+44 MDL
-55 KTYYQEKLNNAQHES
+55 QKYYQERQGKAFEGSN
-70 ERTKKKILHISLLRV
+70 RTKKKILHTSLLRLI
-85 FIFIAGFIALC
+85 IFIAGFIALC
-96 FCYDQGGTV
+96 YGYDQGGMI

-126 LYHRKDWYETSIRHY
+126 LFHQKDWYETSIRHY
-141 QAELASLENDHSAF
+141 QAELASLENDNSAF

-168 SLDLDVFGAQSLFQS
+168 SLDLDIFGERSLFQF

-197 RWLRQPLDNKKEIE
+197 RWLRQPLDKKEAIE

-231 ITGCLYKNNETGIKD
+231 ITGCLNKNDETTMND
-246 LKTWIEAPSVFLQ
+246 LRKWIASPSIFLQ
-259 KKSNQ
+259 KRSNQ
-264 WICQA
+264 WICRA
-269 VPCINILLFVLG
+269 VPIINIILFVLG
-281 MTGILSMS
+281 MMNVISMS
-289 WFGLVFCT
+289 WFGLVFCS
-297 FVIASSKL
+297 FAIASSKL
-305 VRRITRIQ
+305 IRRITRIQ

-321 MLSTYAHLIELA
+321 MLSTYVRLIELA

-340 PLPVSLKH
+340 PLLIALKK
-348 EFESNGKKAPEVLGI
+348 EFENHGKKASEVLGI

-373 RNNLILYALLEGSLF
+373 RNNLILYALLEGSMF

-434 TYPNLTDEPFV
+434 AYPNLTDEPFI

-454 LMPHQQCVEND
+454 LMPRQQCVVND
-465 ADIPQRPYFLII
+465 AEIPQRPYFLII

-500 IGAPVCCSSLRIYP
+500 IGAPVCCSSLEIYP

-544 LERLKKGE
+544 LDRLKNGE

-566 SMDKQKGSFSLV
+566 SMDKQKGSLALV
-578 KQLLRL
+578 KQLLQL
-584 KANGIIAT
+584 KTNGIIAT
-592 HDLLLGEL
+592 HDLLLGDL
-600 KQHFPNEI
+600 KQHFPDEI
-608 SNYCFEADIQNN
+608 NNYCFEADIQND

-625 YKLREGVAQNMNA
+625 YKLKRGVAQNMNA
-638 CFLMQKMGINIE
+638 CFLMQKMGIAID

>member
-1 MPFSPISSGFAFIYS
+1 M
-16 SFKDFRNQKLQV
+16 KDL
-28 SPMIA
+28 
-33 AFAVQLKRNHL
+33 
-44 TKKKQRKHMDL
+44 
-55 KTYYQEKLNNAQHES
+55 
-70 ERTKKKILHISLLRV
+70 
-85 FIFIAGFIALC
+85 
-96 FCYDQGGTV
+96 
-105 IGGILLATL
+105 
-114 IPFLLLVKLHNR
+114 
-126 LYHRKDWYETSIRHY
+126 
-141 QAELASLENDHSAF
+141 
-155 DGGKEWIDASHPF
+155 KEWIES
-168 SLDLDVFGAQSLFQS
+168 
-183 LNRTCTPFGKETLS
+183 
-197 RWLRQPLDNKKEIE
+197 PL
-211 TRQQAIKELSKYPD
+211 
-225 FRETFR
+225 
-231 ITGCLYKNNETGIKD
+231 
-246 LKTWIEAPSVFLQ
+246 VFLPQ
-259 KKSNQ
+259 KSNQ
-264 WICQA
+264 WICWA
-269 VPCINILLFVLG
+269 VPCINLLLFALG
-281 MTGILSMS
+281 MLDILSMS
-289 WFGLVFCT
+289 WFGLAFYSFT
-297 FVIASSKL
+297 IASSRL

-321 MLSTYAHLIELA
+321 MLSTYARLIELA
-333 DKQSMES
+333 DKQPMES
-340 PLPVSLKH
+340 SLLISLKK
-348 EFESNGKKAPEVLGI
+348 EFESNGKKAPEVLAV
-363 LAKEL
+363 LSKEL

-373 RNNLILYALLEGSLF
+373 RNNLILYAILEGSMF

-434 TYPNLTDEPFV
+434 TYPAIADEPFV
-445 FQAKDMGHP
+445 FRAKEMGHP
-454 LMPHQQCVEND
+454 LMPRQQCVVND
-465 ADIPQRPYFLII
+465 AEIPQRPYFLII

-492 GCNYILAC
+492 GCNYILSC
-500 IGAPVCCSSLRIYP
+500 IGAPVCCSSLEIYP

-544 LERLKKGE
+544 LERLKSGE

-584 KANGIIAT
+584 RTNGIIAT

-608 SNYCFEADIQNN
+608 SNYCFEADIHND

-625 YKLREGVAQNMNA
+625 YQLREGVAQNMNA
-638 CFLMQKMGINIE
+638 CFLMQKMGISIE

>member
-1 MPFSPISSGFAFIYS
+1 M
-16 SFKDFRNQKLQV
+16 N
-28 SPMIA
+28 
-33 AFAVQLKRNHL
+33 LKN
-44 TKKKQRKHMDL
+44 
-55 KTYYQEKLNNAQHES
+55 YYQEKLDNAQQENEHIS
-70 ERTKKKILHISLLRV
+70 KKILHISLLRIS
-85 FIFIAGFIALC
+85 IFIAGFIGLC
-96 FCYDQGGTV
+96 FAYAQEGMI
-105 IGGILLATL
+105 IGGILVATL
-114 IPFLLLVKLHNR
+114 VPFLLLVKLHNR
-126 LYHRKDWYETSIRHY
+126 LYHQKDWCETSIRHY

-168 SLDLDVFGAQSLFQS
+168 SLDLDVFGERSLFQF

-197 RWLRQPLDNKKEIE
+197 RWLRQPLDEKEAIE

-264 WICQA
+264 WICWA

-281 MTGILSMS
+281 MMDILSMS

-321 MLSTYAHLIELA
+321 MLSTYARLIELA
-333 DKQSMES
+333 DKQPMES
-340 PLPVSLKH
+340 ALLVSLKQK
-348 EFESNGKKAPEVLGI
+348 FESNQLKAPKVLGM

-373 RNNLILYALLEGSLF
+373 RNNLILYALLEGSIF

-434 TYPNLTDEPFV
+434 TYPSLTDEPFV

-454 LMPHQQCVEND
+454 LMPRQQCVVND

-500 IGAPVCCSSLRIYP
+500 IGAPVCCSSLHVYP

-544 LERLKKGE
+544 LERLKSGE

-578 KQLLRL
+578 KQLLQL

-600 KQHFPNEI
+600 KRHFPNEI
-608 SNYCFEADIQNN
+608 SNYCFEADIQND

-638 CFLMQKMGINIE
+638 CFLMQKMGIAIS